1 MISYME
7 TFGILDVY
15 LFILVFFGI
24 YIGFSDKYKKKQTQ
38 IIMLVSMALAVLSV

>member
-15 LFILVFFGI
+15 LFLLVFFGV
-24 YIGFSDKYKKKQTQ
+24 YAGFSDRYKKKQTQ
-38 IIMLVSMALAVLSV
+38 IIMFVSIAVAVLSV